1 MVCFKNRNSHENKYS
16 LIVMAKWLRNK
27 CTTKLFTQPITVT
40 DMNKNDT
47 SLVFFRVMSYKDNIS
62 EIF

>member
-1 MVCFKNRNSHENKYS
+1 
-16 LIVMAKWLRNK
+16 MAKWLRNK
-27 CTTKLFTQPITVT
+27 CTTKLFTQPVTVT